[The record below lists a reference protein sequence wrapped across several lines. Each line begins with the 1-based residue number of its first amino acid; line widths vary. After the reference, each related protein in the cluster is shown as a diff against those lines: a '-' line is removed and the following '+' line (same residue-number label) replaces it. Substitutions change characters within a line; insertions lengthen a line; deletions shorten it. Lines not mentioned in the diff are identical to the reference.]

1 MVSASIISSHL
12 LLLKLADLSLKSIE
26 GTKTQMLLDYTKDL
40 DSAYN
45 ALAYNG
51 KDAILKKIAN
61 EENPASNFQDSLEIF
76 MGQLSQITGQLIS
89 LHKDEDAKAIQN
101 SFASIHDELLKW
113 GTDLNTGKLTT
124 ETANSEL
131 KALRKKLKESIKTN
145 LNFKTDE
152 GASVQGILN
161 FVYDAQTKFKIL
173 NLTFIGISIL
183 VLIFCFALLSQMT
196 TLLNKIIV
204 DLKFQFDKL
213 GNLSNNLNQQSAN
226 LSSATQ
232 EQASAIQETVAT
244 MEEMTAMV
252 KSNTHVAE
260 SSQVAVSENTTMANS
275 GVNSIGTLVNSINEV
290 KSFSD
295 ALPKQVEANGAEL
308 IKIINVIHEISN
320 KTKVINDIV
329 FQTKLLSFNASV
341 EAARAGEQ
349 GKGFAV
355 VAEEVGN
362 LAQMSSNASKE
373 ISDLLEASIKI
384 VNETVESN
392 KANFLKSSSDIT
404 VRVRKSF
411 ENASDCTKIL
421 HKIEEKANMIGDL
434 MGEINTAS
442 NEQTR
447 GIEGVNVALCELE
460 QVSTQNSIV
469 ASSTA
474 KMGHELQDNAQKVEL
489 ILNELVIFLKG
500 AA

>member
-1 MVSASIISSHL
+1 
-12 LLLKLADLSLKSIE
+12 
-26 GTKTQMLLDYTKDL
+26 
-40 DSAYN
+40 
-45 ALAYNG
+45 
-51 KDAILKKIAN
+51 
-61 EENPASNFQDSLEIF
+61 
-76 MGQLSQITGQLIS
+76 
-89 LHKDEDAKAIQN
+89 
-101 SFASIHDELLKW
+101 
-113 GTDLNTGKLTT
+113 
-124 ETANSEL
+124 
-131 KALRKKLKESIKTN
+131 
-145 LNFKTDE
+145 
-152 GASVQGILN
+152 
-161 FVYDAQTKFKIL
+161 
-173 NLTFIGISIL
+173 
-183 VLIFCFALLSQMT
+183 
-196 TLLNKIIV
+196 
-204 DLKFQFDKL
+204 
-213 GNLSNNLNQQSAN
+213 
-226 LSSATQ
+226 
-232 EQASAIQETVAT
+232 
-244 MEEMTAMV
+244 
-252 KSNTHVAE
+252 
-260 SSQVAVSENTTMANS
+260 
-275 GVNSIGTLVNSINEV
+275 V